1 MPITYNQEEG
11 KWEITNITPEEAS
24 SLLQIGKEA
33 IVNGLGKELYSNR
46 AKDILLKV
54 KEEEFFQA

>member
-46 AKDILLKV
+46 AKDILRKV